1 MIMATFKMNPQ
12 HYNIFLSHHKAAA
25 ATFVRFCKMLLV
37 KNAGMIAYIDSDDL
51 VDLADLYD
59 VVGFRTKNLVV
70 FLTGQTLTRAWCAG
84 EITTA
89 NNHGVPLMLVKM
101 DGWEELEAE

>member
-59 VVGFRTKNLVV
+59 VVGFRTHNLVV
-70 FLTGQTLTRAWCAG
+70 FLTGQTLTRARCAG
-84 EITTA
+84 ATRRSSRSA
-89 NNHGVPLMLVKM
+89 RSGSSASAAWRASRP
-101 DGWEELEAE
+101 W